1 MQSMTGDIFILRQ
14 IQENYQSFQTD
25 KLAIK
30 KRRYNYEIIVIQ
42 GKNISLNVSV
52 FNKITKKYS
61 LNSLKILEERDG
73 KPNRDYNVRKL
84 QLN

>member
-52 FNKITKKYS
+52 FNKITTKYS